1 MHGIL
6 PKVLCLG
13 RHINV
18 MLCCMMQ
25 ALQDPPLCSSTVKS
39 TVALAPTIS
48 MEREKAMRK
57 QPSAPIP
64 AIILNKS
71 SGINP

>member
-1 MHGIL
+1 M
-6 PKVLCLG
+6 VL
-13 RHINV
+13 
-18 MLCCMMQ
+18 
-25 ALQDPPLCSSTVKS
+25 ALQDPTLCGSTVKS

-64 AIILNKS
+64 AIILNKYRMFNRFWLKTRL
-71 SGINP
+71 IVN